1 MMNGVKISIG
11 IEMAMKRVCNSVIAI
26 VNATALVAPM
36 NNDRNEPTHVGH
48 AMKRPVVAPILPSPP
63 VFLVI
68 AIAFTASAVFTATK
82 YDTTICRSKLIGTT
96 FIPTCSVKYA
106 TNFGMYPGAPQHGVI
121 CAEGTSAP

>member
-1 MMNGVKISIG
+1 MNGVNMRIG
-11 IEMAMKRVCNSVIAI
+11 IEMAINSVCSSVIAI

-36 NNDRNEPTHVGH
+36 NNDRNDPTHVGH
-48 AMKRPVVAPILPSPP
+48 AMNRPVVAPILPRLP
-63 VFLVI
+63 VFLVT

-82 YDTTICRSKLIGTT
+82 YETTICNNKFIGTT
-96 FIPTCSVKYA
+96 LMPTCSVKYA

>member
-1 MMNGVKISIG
+1 MINGVKTSIG
-11 IEMAMKRVCNSVIAI
+11 IDIAMNNVCNSVIAI

-36 NNDRNEPTHVGH
+36 NNDKNDPTHVGH
-48 AMKRPVVAPILPSPP
+48 AMNNPVVAPILPKPP

-68 AIAFTASAVFTATK
+68 AIAFTASAIFVATK
-82 YDTTICRSKLIGTT
+82 YETTICSRRFIGTT

-106 TNFGMYPGAPQHGVI
+106 TNFGIYPGAPQHGVT

>member
-1 MMNGVKISIG
+1 MMKGVKIRIG
-11 IEMAMKRVCNSVIAI
+11 IDMPMNNVCNSVIAI

-36 NNDRNEPTHVGH
+36 NNDKNDPTHVGH
-48 AMKRPVVAPILPSPP
+48 AMNNPAVAPILPNPP

-68 AIAFTASAVFTATK
+68 AIALTASAVFTATK
-82 YDTTICRSKLIGTT
+82 YETTICKSKLIGTT
-96 FIPTCSVKYA
+96 LIPICSVRYA